1 MPSRCFFFLS
11 ALRAW
16 STLLSRTR
24 TCTLAPKLMFRR
36 IKAKA
41 PQNGGF
47 ESGGSSRK
55 GLKSPFGRCR
65 QAFSSAHYPIWEQGL
80 ALAGFLPG
88 SARPDPRDVTH
99 LASSAG
105 VAFAVNVRGGAGH
118 GQPARHVI
126 DFSAD
131 QVHHLDPLA
140 EPGGPGQRPARYGPD
155 VLFEL

>member
-1 MPSRCFFFLS
+1 
-11 ALRAW
+11 
-16 STLLSRTR
+16 
-24 TCTLAPKLMFRR
+24 MFRR

-65 QAFSSAHYPIWEQGL
+65 QAFSSAHYPIWEQGLALDPIWEQGL

-131 QVHHLDPLA
+131 QVHHLDAPA